1 MDILETSSDIE
12 EASSLLKAMAN
23 EKRLSILYAL
33 CKEEKNVGELEKL
46 VNLSQ
51 SALSQHLARLRR
63 DGIVETRRDAQ
74 VIYYSLKCDKTRD
87 ILLNLTKIIIAQSP
101 PPQEQPITT

>member
-1 MDILETSSDIE
+1 MKILQTDQEIE

-23 EKRLSILYAL
+23 DKRLAILYAL
-33 CKEEKNVGELEKL
+33 HEGEKNVGELEKI

-63 DGIVETRRDAQ
+63 DNVVTTRRDAQ
-74 VIYYSLKCDKTRD
+74 VIFYSLKCDRTRD
-87 ILLNLTKIIIAQSP
+87 LLCSLSKIILCES
-101 PPQEQPITT
+101 